1 APGRSVL
8 SFSETSLGQIDLPVR
23 IFVGDSDTIA
33 PAQECA
39 SWLQKRLRT
48 SSLKVLSP
56 NAGYYGFLPE
66 ATATTLQTAPE
77 AYPDAPGVNRQAIYE
92 RVADSA
98 AALFQQA

>member
-1 APGRSVL
+1 
-8 SFSETSLGQIDLPVR
+8 VR
-23 IFVGDSDTIA
+23 IFVGDSDTNS
-33 PAQECA
+33 PAQECT